1 MERNQALTALME
13 LETKHDEAKQTI
25 EKLRKEILCKSAAEK
40 PSEALNETRMK
51 EGFCLRS
58 PAQRTLR
65 DRVTSHRDT
74 SHCVTSVTQCD
85 GNCDNFSSVV
95 GKDSHTDLNNKHC
108 DWLLLRE
115 VVTQAKEERDCLLK
129 RLEIVKSERNSY
141 LDRLHSLE
149 KENQQL
155 KDDVGVRNSELP
167 QSRLLDDI
175 SRHFQTRCQG
185 ENNAKGALSSA
196 LSHLKSKR

>member
-1 MERNQALTALME
+1 MERNQALAALME

-40 PSEALNETRMK
+40 SSETLNETRMK

-58 PAQRTLR
+58 PAQRF
-65 DRVTSHRDT
+65 
-74 SHCVTSVTQCD
+74 SVTQCD

-95 GKDSHTDLNNKHC
+95 GKDSDTDLNNKHC

-185 ENNAKGALSSA
+185 EHNAKGALSSA

>member
-1 MERNQALTALME
+1 MRNITDERDQALLEHNQAIAALME
-13 LETKHDEAKQTI
+13 LETKHQEAKQLI
-25 EKLRKEILCKSAAEK
+25 EKLREESLCKSAAEK
-40 PSEALNETRMK
+40 PPEALNEKRMK
-51 EGFCLRS
+51 EAFCLRS
-58 PAQRTLR
+58 RAQRF
-65 DRVTSHRDT
+65 
-74 SHCVTSVTQCD
+74 SVTHCD
-85 GNCDNFSSVV
+85 ENCDNLSSVV
-95 GKDSHTDLNNKHC
+95 GKDSDTDLNNKHC

-129 RLEIVKSERNSY
+129 RLEIVKGERNSY

-167 QSRLLDDI
+167 QNRLLDVI

-185 ENNAKGALSSA
+185 ENNAKEALSSA

>member
-1 MERNQALTALME
+1 MERNQALAALME

-40 PSEALNETRMK
+40 SSEALNETRMK

-58 PAQRTLR
+58 PA
-65 DRVTSHRDT
+65 HRF
-74 SHCVTSVTQCD
+74 SVTQCD

-95 GKDSHTDLNNKHC
+95 GKDSDTDLNNKHC

-185 ENNAKGALSSA
+185 ENSAKGALSSA